1 MGGGEKICNNVNPG
15 VEHTHTHKGK
25 RIRLP
30 DDVDSVERQ
39 VKAREGDE
47 RLLCLA
53 WL

>member
-30 DDVDSVERQ
+30 DDVDIIERQ